1 MADEDLTGRVA
12 IVTGGGRGLGRAMVL
27 ALVEAGASVVAAAH
41 IAEDFPA
48 LEADCEHLTGK
59 LRCVVADLRQADA
72 SDRVVETAF
81 EAFGGLHALVNNA
94 GLTFTYIWPDAYR
107 RDEWTQHKRFPRFYE
122 VDDEVIQSVMDTN
135 FVAADRMT
143 RRVTPHLVGQG
154 WGRIVSVTTMY
165 QTMTRQG
172 ASPYGPS
179 KAALECASEIWH
191 KDLAGSGVT
200 VNILNPGAGAATQG
214 IAEEM
219 REMNRAADVPFLTEP
234 DQMRAPIVWLLSNA
248 ADGVSG
254 IRFDA
259 KPWDATRPAAGEA
272 KRIGWPLGVL
282 LHPKPDF

>member
-1 MADEDLTGRVA
+1 MAAEDLTGRSV

-41 IAEDFPA
+41 IEEDFPA
-48 LEADCEHLTGK
+48 LEADCAPLAGK
-59 LRCVVADLRQADA
+59 LACVVADLRQADA
-72 SDRVVETAF
+72 CDRVVQTTL
-81 EAFGGLHALVNNA
+81 EAFGGVHALVNNA

-107 RDEWTQHKRFPRFYE
+107 RDEWTQQQRFPRFYE
-122 VDDEVIQSVMDTN
+122 VSDEIIQNVIDTN
-135 FVAADRMT
+135 FVGADRMT
-143 RRVTPHLVGQG
+143 RRVAPHLVAQG

-165 QTMTRQG
+165 ETMTRQG

-191 KDLAGSGVT
+191 KDLVDTGVT

-219 REMNRAADVPFLTEP
+219 RERNRAADVPFLAEP
-234 DQMRAPIVWLLSNA
+234 EQMKAPIVWLLSNA

-254 IRFDA
+254 MRFDA
-259 KPWDATRPAAGEA
+259 KPWDATRPAAEEA
-272 KRIGWPLGVL
+272 QRIGWPLGVL